1 MNISLFEKLS
11 IVFGLLFSSPFTVL
25 LFAFAIFICASL
37 FVHLYVEKKQ
47 VKLIFPILYFVFL
60 GILVFQYQDYVI
72 KGISLYID
80 DLFMKAYFPSL
91 SLYFTFLGINLI
103 VLFITLFSNKI
114 TKYSKILNIVSFSS
128 LQFLFALLLNTIS
141 TKKLDVTNWNALY
154 EQKEILSLLE
164 VSMGIFL
171 LWIFFLFIGFAFHQ
185 INKHYDKK
193 ETEAVLT
200 SEKWNEL
207 QSLIKDHIF
216 TLTEEVERLKQELEK
231 QNKSMEQ
238 RFTDME
244 DALEKTSRF
253 FVEQFKTVTKKVD
266 QSDLQNHVK
275 QLEQQFLS
283 SQKMIEQEFMTIR
296 HYPNTEL
303 EQVKEKMIKLE
314 KMMHAH
320 NEKIYQ
326 QLELLKVTPSYE
338 MDKIKDQMKA
348 LDILLKRYQNDMNY
362 ELQKTKK
369 ELLVQMDSKNKR
381 TQYRNLNDVEILDV
395 DDKSEDNLDE
405 YRIF

>member
-25 LFAFAIFICASL
+25 LFVFAIFIGASL

-47 VKLIFPILYFVFL
+47 VKFIFPILYFVFL

-91 SLYFTFLGINLI
+91 SLYFTFIVMNVI
-103 VLFITLFSNKI
+103 VLLITLFSNKI

-128 LQFLFALLLNTIS
+128 LQFLLALFLNTIS

-154 EQKEILSLLE
+154 EQKEILSLIE

-171 LWIFFLFIGFAFHQ
+171 LWIFFLVIGFAFHQ

-216 TLTEEVERLKQELEK
+216 TLTEEVERLKKELEK
-231 QNKSMEQ
+231 QSKSMEQ
-238 RFTDME
+238 RFTDIE

-266 QSDLQNHVK
+266 HVDLQKQVK
-275 QLEQQFLS
+275 QLEQQFLA
-283 SQKMIEQEFMTIR
+283 SQKMIEQEFTTIQ

-303 EQVKEKMIKLE
+303 EQVKEKMMKLE
-314 KMMHAH
+314 MLMQAH

-326 QLELLKVTPSYE
+326 QLELLKVTPRYE
-338 MDKIKDQMKA
+338 MDKLKDKMKD
-348 LDILLKRYQNDMNY
+348 LDMLLKRYQADMNY

-369 ELLVQMDSKNKR
+369 ELLVQMESKNKR
-381 TQYRNLNDVEILDV
+381 TQYQNLGDVEILDV
-395 DDKSEDNLDE
+395 DNKEKDNLAP
-405 YRIF
+405 YRFF